1 MPITMVDEPST
12 YNPDMAP
19 TTFDRTTIR
28 HNLTEF
34 KLRWLDR
41 IKQWKAENRP
51 ATESSHDQQF
61 WGDLLDCFGVNARDL
76 YLYQRSAK
84 RASTGRTGKID
95 MFMPGK
101 VIGEAKSLGVP
112 LDDAYAQAL
121 DYLLGGTIAN
131 SHMPAY
137 VICSNFETL
146 RVARLNRT
154 YVGDS
159 ADWDITFPLA
169 EIDEHVEQLAFLA
182 DYETTAYREEEK
194 ASLEASRLM
203 VELFRAM
210 NGDDVDEA
218 VGDDAPTT
226 PEEEDER
233 VMRTSI
239 YLTRILFLL
248 FGDDAGLWDTPHLF
262 ADFVRNETT
271 PETLGPQLNELFSV
285 LNTAPEKRPKRLPA
299 TLAKFPY
306 VNGALF
312 AEPLASEY
320 FDYQMRKALL
330 AACDFDWSRI
340 DVSVFGSLFQLVKSK
355 EARRSDGEHYTSKA
369 NIMKTI
375 GPLFLDEL
383 RAEADKLVSSPSTS
397 VAALERFRDSLAELV
412 FCDPACG
419 SGNFLLVAYR
429 ELRRIETDII
439 VAIRQRRGE
448 TGMSLNIEWEQ
459 KLSIGQF
466 YGFELNWWPAKIAET
481 AMFLVDH
488 QANKELA
495 NAVGRPPER
504 LPIKITAHIHHG
516 NALQLD
522 WADVL
527 PASAA
532 KTYIFGN
539 PPFLGHATRTAEQA
553 QELRDLWGTKDISRL
568 DYVTGWHAKCLDFFA
583 SREGRFAFVTTNSI
597 TQGDQ
602 VTRLFGPI
610 FKAGWRIRFA
620 HRTFAWDSEAP
631 GKAAVH
637 CVIVGFDKE
646 SQPRPRLWDYPDV
659 KGEPVPVEVGQGING
674 YLVDGPNVLVEKS
687 KAPISPVVTPAV
699 FGNMARDGGNLL
711 VEVDEY
717 NEVMSDPIAAKY
729 VRPFRGSR
737 ELMNGLDRWC
747 LWLVDVAPS
756 DIAQSPVLK
765 KRLEAVKSFRADSKA
780 ASTRKMAETP
790 HLFGQRSQ
798 PDTDYLCLPKVVSE
812 RRSYFTVQRYPSNVI
827 ASDLVFHAQ
836 DPDGLMFALASSSM
850 FITWQKT
857 IGGRLESRIRF
868 ANTLTWNTFP
878 VPELDEKTRQR
889 IIKAGKK
896 VLEARALH
904 PERSLAE
911 HYNPLAMSPELVKAH
926 DALDREVDKAFGAP
940 RKLTTERQR
949 QELLFVSYSEL
960 TKKKGDEG

>member
-1 MPITMVDEPST
+1 MV
-12 YNPDMAP
+12 MGP
-19 TTFDRTTIR
+19 TTVLDRATIR

-41 IKQWKAENRP
+41 IKQWEAENRP

-112 LDDAYAQAL
+112 LDDAYAQVL

-137 VICSNFETL
+137 VVCSNFETL
-146 RVARLNRT
+146 RVTRLNRT

-169 EIDEHVEQLAFLA
+169 EIDEHIEQLAFLA
-182 DYETTAYREEEK
+182 DYETSAYREEEK

-271 PETLGPQLNELFSV
+271 PESLGPQLNELFSV
-285 LNTAPEKRPKRLPA
+285 LNTAPEKRPKRLPS

-330 AACDFDWSRI
+330 AACDFDWSTI

-397 VAALERFRDSLAELV
+397 VAALERFRDSLSELV

-419 SGNFLLVAYR
+419 SGNFLLLAYR
-429 ELRRIETDII
+429 ELRRIETDVI

-448 TGMSLNIEWEQ
+448 TDMSLNIEWEQ

-522 WADVL
+522 WADIL
-527 PASAA
+527 PASAST
-532 KTYIFGN
+532 TYIFGN
-539 PPFLGHATRTAEQA
+539 PPFRGDAREEEQQA
-553 QELRDLWGTKDISRL
+553 DLERAWAGKTEKISRL
-568 DYVTGWHAKCLDFFA
+568 DFVTGWHAKSLTLFA
-583 SREGRFAFVTTNSI
+583 NRPGSFAFVTTNSI

-602 VTRLFGPI
+602 VPRLFGPI
-610 FKAGWRIRFA
+610 FAEGWRIKFA

-637 CVIVGFDKE
+637 CVIVGFDR
-646 SQPRPRLWDYPDV
+646 SHSPRPRLWEYPSV
-659 KGEPVPVEVGQGING
+659 NAEPREMPVERGINA
-674 YLVDGPNVLVEKS
+674 YLVDGPNVLVEKAS
-687 KAPISPVVTPAV
+687 KPLSLVIEKTSYGSKPT
-699 FGNMARDGGNLL
+699 DGGNLII
-711 VEVDEY
+711 EEDDYES
-717 NEVMSDPIAAKY
+717 VMADPLAAKY
-729 VRPFRGSR
+729 VLPFVGAR
-737 ELMNGLDRWC
+737 ELLYNGKRWC
-747 LWLVDVAPS
+747 LWLENANPK
-756 DIAQSPVLK
+756 DIEESSILK
-765 KRLEAVKSFRADSKA
+765 KRTTAVKEFRSESKA
-780 ASTRKMAETP
+780 ASTREFARFPSLFRQRAKM
-790 HLFGQRSQ
+790 
-798 PDTDYLCLPKVVSE
+798 DVDYLCIPIHVSE
-812 RRSYFTVQRYPSNVI
+812 TREYFPVERFEPETISSN
-827 ASDLVFHAQ
+827 ANFQLP
-836 DPDGLMFALASSSM
+836 DPEGLQFSLISSSM

-857 IGGRLESRIRF
+857 IGGRLESRLRF
-868 ANTLTWNTFP
+868 GSTLTWYTFP

-896 VLEARALH
+896 VLDARALH

-911 HYNPLAMSPELVKAH
+911 HYSPLAMDPALVKAH

-940 RKLTTERQR
+940 RKLTTVRQR
-949 QELLFVSYSEL
+949 QELLFANYEKL
-960 TKKKGDEG
+960 TTQQP

>member
-1 MPITMVDEPST
+1 
-12 YNPDMAP
+12 MAP
-19 TTFDRTTIR
+19 TTVFDRATIR

-34 KLRWLDR
+34 KLRWLAH
-41 IKQWKAENRP
+41 IEQWKAENRP

-101 VIGEAKSLGVP
+101 VIGEAKSLGVA
-112 LDDAYAQAL
+112 LGDAHAQAL
-121 DYLLGGTIAN
+121 DYLLGGTIPN
-131 SHMPAY
+131 SQMPAY
-137 VICSNFETL
+137 VVCSNFETL
-146 RVARLNRT
+146 RVTRLNRN

-159 ADWDITFPLA
+159 ADWDITFPLE

-182 DYETTAYREEEK
+182 DYETSAYREEEK

-218 VGDDAPTT
+218 VGDEAPTT

-271 PETLGPQLNELFSV
+271 PESLGPQLNELFTV
-285 LNTAPEKRPKRLPA
+285 LNTAPEKRPKRLPS

-320 FDYQMRKALL
+320 FDYQMREALL
-330 AACDFDWSRI
+330 AACDFDWSTI

-397 VAALERFRDSLAELV
+397 VAALERFRDSLSELV

-419 SGNFLLVAYR
+419 SGNFLLLAYR
-429 ELRRIETDII
+429 ELRRIETDVI

-504 LPIKITAHIHHG
+504 LPIKITAHIVHG
-516 NALQLD
+516 NALRLD
-522 WADVL
+522 WADIL

-539 PPFLGHATRTAEQA
+539 PPFIGQYTKTAEQTA
-553 QELRDLWGTKDISRL
+553 DMKQVWGKDYDGYL
-568 DYVTGWHAKCLDFFA
+568 DYVTGWHAKAKDLLADRSGEFA
-583 SREGRFAFVTTNSI
+583 YVTTNSI
-597 TQGDQ
+597 AQGQ
-602 VTRLFGPI
+602 PVPALFGPL
-610 FKAGWRIRFA
+610 FRERWRIKFA

-637 CVIVGFDKE
+637 CVIVGFTRDSETK
-646 SQPRPRLWDYPDV
+646 PRLWDYPDV
-659 KGEPVPVEVGQGING
+659 KGEPVEQPVAQGINA
-674 YLVDGPNVLVEKS
+674 YLVDSPNFLVSKS
-687 KAPISPVVTPAV
+687 SRPISSVVPPVTKGSQPTDSGFLAPKSNVQRP
-699 FGNMARDGGNLL
+699 
-711 VEVDEY
+711 EE
-717 NEVMSDPIAAKY
+717 DPIAMKY
-729 VRPFRGSR
+729 VRKFVGAK
-737 ELMNGLDRWC
+737 ELLHGTDRWC
-747 LWLVDVAPS
+747 LWLEDATPT
-756 DIAQSPVLK
+756 DIQDSAEIRQRLLGVKQFRLK
-765 KRLEAVKSFRADSKA
+765 SSKRPTREAA
-780 ASTRKMAETP
+780 
-790 HLFGQRSQ
+790 
-798 PDTDYLCLPKVVSE
+798 
-812 RRSYFTVQRYPSNVI
+812 RYPGLFTEIRQPKNDYTAIPSHVGENRPYWLVQHFSSDVI
-827 ASDLVFHAQ
+827 ASNANFVVE
-836 DPDGLMFALASSSM
+836 DPDGLQFALISSSM
-850 FITWQKT
+850 FITWQRT
-857 IGGRLESRIRF
+857 VGGRLKSDLRF

-896 VLEARALH
+896 VLDTRALH

-911 HYNPLAMSPELVKAH
+911 HYNPLAMAPELIKAH

-949 QELLFVSYSEL
+949 QELLFANYEKLISHQS
-960 TKKKGDEG
+960 